1 MAFFVN
7 NSHFC
12 YRSIGNMQVLT
23 IILFTI
29 IKIEFGNTGEP
40 IFKNCDFCIK
50 LQTPLGSD
58 YDGPLPD
65 QEEVS
70 NLQKIVIYFFQIFFK
85 KA

>member
-1 MAFFVN
+1 
-7 NSHFC
+7 
-12 YRSIGNMQVLT
+12 MQVLT

-70 NLQKIVIYFFQIFFK
+70 NLQKNRN
-85 KA
+85 

>member
-1 MAFFVN
+1 
-7 NSHFC
+7 
-12 YRSIGNMQVLT
+12 MQVLT

-70 NLQKIVIYFFQIFFK
+70 NLQKS
-85 KA
+85 